1 MFMFSPVYSPC
12 QLPSVSRISM
22 KASHDTR
29 RMNVKFVLAKYDN
42 NNDDNQRII
51 DYLKTA
57 HDKNAFVDE
66 ERNIFFMEDRQNK
79 WINLNSG
86 MKTLAT
92 KMQVKSNLDRIVM
105 RNLPNSFFEGYSEQQ
120 LENCK
125 FFGMLTKERIR
136 QMCKTLVGCEKNRG
150 IVDCLEK
157 EGAVAIMKKGVVH
170 PSQLSAMMH
179 AEQVIKTISEEE
191 EDRKKDLKHDTKIRH
206 TFANGIE
213 LEILVS
219 GCSEDYDH
227 GDDASAV
234 KVIDPDGKTAYC
246 IKMTRSE
253 LDDTKRKHYYVY
265 STSSNV
271 GKSTFMKKMLK
282 LFNCTAITDFS
293 NWVGMKAH
301 AQFILADEVSSE
313 RRMTIADLKTLTGGD
328 ASHFAGRRKSHGASF
343 VPRPDA
349 QVIFFSNHHLFD
361 VHGRWSS
368 KHGRRLIY
376 PSVAGNLRARFN
388 IIKLDESEGS
398 SERDDAEYHTRDEYA
413 AERPPAKR
421 MKVC

>member
-1 MFMFSPVYSPC
+1 MA
-12 QLPSVSRISM
+12 L
-22 KASHDTR
+22 HDTQR
-29 RMNVKFVLAKYDN
+29 IHVKFILAKYDKD
-42 NNDDNQRII
+42 NDDKDRII
-51 DYLKTA
+51 DYFTKTA
-57 HDKNAFVDE
+57 HNKNAFVDE
-66 ERNIFFMEDRQNK
+66 DRNIFFMEDRENK
-79 WINLNSG
+79 SINLNSG
-86 MKTLAT
+86 MKTLANR
-92 KMQVKSNLDRIVM
+92 MQVKSNLDRIVM

-179 AEQVIKTISEEE
+179 AEDVMKSLSAEE
-191 EDRKKDLKHDTKIRH
+191 EDRKKDLPATRKIVH
-206 TFANGIE
+206 TFANGKTIE
-213 LEILVS
+213 IKIYS
-219 GCSEDYDH
+219 NKGTGHASNTAGANKCSNGGIGSTNEELSCDED
-227 GDDASAV
+227 GLTPVRFPLKENTV
-234 KVIDPDGKTAYC
+234 KQ
-246 IKMTRSE
+246 
-253 LDDTKRKHYYVY
+253 KHYFIY
-265 STSSNV
+265 SKSSDI
-271 GKSTFMKKMLK
+271 GKSTFLNSMMD
-282 LFNCTAITDFS
+282 NTNATVITDFS

-313 RRMTIADLKTLTGGD
+313 RRMTLADLKTLTGGD

-376 PSVAGNLRARFN
+376 PSVAGNIRARFN